1 MGYFKTQLIEQQEA
15 ELFNDVSDIEVI
27 WLQDEI
33 EQALDD
39 GDIDRAAQLMSQLD
53 ITIQQ
58 EDTVMD
64 GRKEY
69 FEMLYWSEIE
79 EQRQSLE
86 HRIEAAILSGDI
98 EWRNRLFEQLDKLP
112 TK

>member
-1 MGYFKTQLIEQQEA
+1 
-15 ELFNDVSDIEVI
+15 
-27 WLQDEI
+27 
-33 EQALDD
+33 
-39 GDIDRAAQLMSQLD
+39 
-53 ITIQQ
+53 
-58 EDTVMD
+58 MD